1 MTGTNRR
8 SHQNQGALFKAG
20 SPSTPVPPRTA
31 AARQAAAQ
39 EIKSLGIDE
48 IVVSPQSPAQ
58 PLRTMSDEAQ
68 LVAWA
73 QWLLLGQVPRQSRDD
88 SISYVWANLPPV
100 GNIASGNLATGGT
113 VPQG

>member
-1 MTGTNRR
+1 
-8 SHQNQGALFKAG
+8 
-20 SPSTPVPPRTA
+20 
-31 AARQAAAQ
+31 
-39 EIKSLGIDE
+39 
-48 IVVSPQSPAQ
+48 
-58 PLRTMSDEAQ
+58 MSDEAQ

-100 GNIASGNLATGGT
+100 GNIASGKLATGGT